1 MEATIQ
7 KLMNTGARYTIPEL
21 AKVTGISISKVHFIL
36 KKRLHARKIFTC
48 MIPHLLSDDQKRAHV
63 TYAKKIMKFLQIWI
77 KISLLMLIQVLKPE
91 FNFMNHR
98 GKLEIKFGQRKVQRN
113 HVLPCMPFSS

>member
-1 MEATIQ
+1 
-7 KLMNTGARYTIPEL
+7 MNTGARYPIPEL

-36 KKRLHARKIFTC
+36 KKRLHPRKNFTC
-48 MIPHLLSDDQKRAHV
+48 WIPHLLSDDQKRAHV

-77 KISLLMLIQVLKPE
+77 KISLLMLLQVLKPE

-98 GKLEIKFGQRKVQRN
+98 EKLEIKFGQRKVQRD
-113 HVLPCMPFSS
+113 HVLPGGQ